1 MDTGWFRAEFVG
13 FTEDDRR
20 VNGLVRGQ
28 GDPGN
33 RSTVRMVC
41 ESALALA
48 LNEADLPARG
58 GILTPA
64 TALGDV
70 LVRRLRS
77 AGITIRVPDAPA
89 GG

>member
-1 MDTGWFRAEFVG
+1 VG
-13 FTEDDRR
+13 FTEDGRM
-20 VNGLVRGQ
+20 VNGLIAGE

-48 LNEADLPARG
+48 LNETDLPGFPTRG

-77 AGITIRVPDAPA
+77 AGITIRVPDTPA
-89 GG
+89 GR